1 MKKTRLWLAA
11 PALALSLL
19 AVPMMEAEASQV
31 TSTNGGA
38 IVTEIIETDRAV
50 MNAGIKVKDAKEAA
64 ALIAKDLK
72 QISATTTFTM
82 EYKGGIDKIEKEDK
96 IKKEVEAIVTEARGM
111 DEYVYG
117 MGAGYAL
124 SLSYSDTTYT
134 ATLSYNYH
142 LLSKSFEK
150 KDLGDG
156 TYELIFHQELHA
168 DDMKSVQAK
177 EKEITAY
184 VKEVAADLFTK
195 DMSDFEKVK
204 AAYDFVIVNTT
215 YGTTP
220 KPGYGAGHSPY
231 SIVKDGVGVCQAYA
245 LLFQRLMDEAGVES
259 KYVVGERIVS
269 GYKDKKE
276 GHAWNVVTIDGKT
289 YHIDTTHGDPVAEH
303 LSKDYISYQTF
314 LLTEEQIKKRGHI
327 ITEKRPYTKPTSNLY
342 STWHEVEEPMMLGEF
357 MYYTVLEGTFVQ
369 GDITYGKYAF
379 KQGKVNLKTGALTS
393 KTVTNERDPQKGAVS
408 QQHLT
413 KFNNK
418 LFFANYNDGAI
429 LWVVKEDGTFTLMS
443 DVPAVGKIQIVNDEL
458 RAYDYYNPAKIVYRE
473 QKVVE
478 EQKPKPEPEKP
489 TEPEKPVEP
498 TPEPEKPTEPEKPV
512 DPKPEPEKPTVP
524 GKATEAEVNENFKEN
539 SPVVQKIEATKTA
552 AAFKALLVEFNKFLD
567 ITIQNKQLEAFQHKV
582 RKYNGLQIELT
593 TMTTWTKTKPKVES
607 PKKPWSIE
615 FNAVV
620 HKDSEKQLYVTDIFG
635 EKLKAN
641 VEATG
646 KIVTVTPMEE
656 YVKGAEYYLIIPK
669 DVKSTTGEDITKAI
683 SVPFTFE

>member
-1 MKKTRLWLAA
+1 MKKTRLWLVA

-31 TSTNGGA
+31 TATNGGA
-38 IVTEIIETDRAV
+38 IVTEVIETDRAV

-82 EYKGGIDKIEKEDK
+82 EYKGGIDKFKE
-96 IKKEVEAIVTEARGM
+96 ELSAIFTEASGM

-124 SLSYSDTTYT
+124 NVSYSGTTYT

-150 KDLGDG
+150 KDLGNG
-156 TYELIFHQELHA
+156 TYKIVFHQELHA
-168 DDMKSVQAK
+168 DDVKSVQAK
-177 EKEITAY
+177 EKEITDY
-184 VKEVAADLFTK
+184 VKDVAADLFTK

-215 YGTTP
+215 YGTTTE
-220 KPGYGAGHSPY
+220 PGYGAGHSPY

-259 KYVVGERIVS
+259 KYIVGERVVP
-269 GYKDKKE
+269 GYTNKKE

-314 LLTEEQIKKRGHI
+314 LLTEEQIKARGHI
-327 ITEKRPYTKPTSNLY
+327 ITEQRPYTKPTSNLY
-342 STWHEVEEPMMLGEF
+342 STWHEVEQPITLGNF
-357 MYYTVLEGTFVQ
+357 IYYNALESTYV
-369 GDITYGKYAF
+369 DENDEETYGIWAF
-379 KQGKVNLKTGALTS
+379 KQGVLDQKTGALTS
-393 KTVTNERDPQKGAVS
+393 KKLNGSGGRALSVVN
-408 QQHLT
+408 LT

-418 LFFANYNDGAI
+418 LFFANYNDGAR
-429 LWVVKEDGTFTLMS
+429 LWVIHEDGTYGLKS
-443 DVPAVGKIQIVNDEL
+443 DLYNGGSSVKPQIGNIQIVNDEL
-458 RAYDYYNPAKIVYRE
+458 RAYDYYTPTKIVYRE

-478 EQKPKPEPEKP
+478 EQKP
-489 TEPEKPVEP
+489 
-498 TPEPEKPTEPEKPV
+498 TPEPEKPTEPA
-512 DPKPEPEKPTVP
+512 PEKPMKEQVEETFTADSPTV
-524 GKATEAEVNENFKEN
+524 KA
-539 SPVVQKIEATKTA
+539 IEAAKTK
-552 AAFKALLVEFNKFLD
+552 
-567 ITIQNKQLEAFQHKV
+567 EAFAELLKDLEKFANAQVVNPQLQAFQKKV
-582 RKYNGLQIELT
+582 EGYKAVAKAVTET
-593 TMTTWTKTKPKVES
+593 TTWTKPVPKVENA
-607 PKKPWSIE
+607 KKPWSIE
-615 FNAVV
+615 FNAAV
-620 HKDSEKQLYVTDIFG
+620 HEDSEKQLYVTDIFD
-635 EKLKAN
+635 EKLAAEVK
-641 VEATG
+641 VSD
-646 KIVTVTPMEE
+646 KIVTVTPIEE

-669 DVKSTTGEDITKAI
+669 DVESTTGEMIKEAI